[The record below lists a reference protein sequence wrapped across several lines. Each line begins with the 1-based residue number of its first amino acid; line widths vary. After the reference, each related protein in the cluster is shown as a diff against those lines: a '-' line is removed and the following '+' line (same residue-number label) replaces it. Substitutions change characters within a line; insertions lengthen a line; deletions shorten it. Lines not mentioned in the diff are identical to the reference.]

1 MPEHVHIIVQVSA
14 PTAEEA
20 ARIARS
26 AVERGLAA
34 SAQTTP
40 IQTIYRWRGEIVECA
55 EYVVTLFTRAQ
66 VYDELEAYVREHHSY
81 EVPQIVA
88 LPIVA
93 GWPPFLQW
101 IDENAG
107 SRIE

>member
-1 MPEHVHIIVQVSA
+1 MWRMEAPHVIVQVST

-20 ARIARS
+20 ATISRI
-26 AVERGLAA
+26 AVERRLAA

-40 IQTIYRWRGEIVECA
+40 VRTVYRWKGQIEERA
-55 EYVVTLFTRAQ
+55 EHVVTLFTRAPLFDQ
-66 VYDELEAYVREHHSY
+66 LAACIRAHHSY

-88 LPIVA
+88 LPLTA

-101 IDENAG
+101 SDDNTA
-107 SRIE
+107 

>member
-1 MPEHVHIIVQVSA
+1 MIVQVTSS
-14 PTAEEA
+14 TAEEA
-20 ARIARS
+20 AKIARS
-26 AVERGLAA
+26 AVEQGLAA
-34 SAQTTP
+34 SAQTAP
-40 IQTIYRWRGEIVECA
+40 IQTIYRWRGQIVECA

-66 VYDELEAYVREHHSY
+66 VYGELEAFVRERHSY

-107 SRIE
+107 SRSE